1 MNPIAAMFGPNARRV
16 FRRNFLAWQKYAFS
30 SMAINI
36 IDGFVYFLAIGLGLG
51 AYVTLTGHGSLVQF
65 IAPGMLA
72 LTAMNTATFDSCW
85 GCFERMNFNGVYES
99 IVTAPV
105 DPIEIA
111 AGEYLWQ
118 AFRAALYC
126 SLFLVAVA
134 AFGLVHSW
142 WVLACPIIFALIGI
156 VFAMPGFFV
165 AMKVATQEQ
174 LFFYFSFVVTP
185 MIMIGGVFFPLD
197 RLPAWVS
204 ALAWCTP
211 LYHAVSA
218 CRILLNGA
226 PTIELAIDV
235 GWLAA
240 FAAIFAFVPLRVVRE
255 KLGN

>member
-1 MNPIAAMFGPNARRV
+1 MNPIVAMFRPNARRV
-16 FRRNFLAWQKYAFS
+16 FRRNFLAWQKYALS

-99 IVTAPV
+99 MVTAPV
-105 DPIEIA
+105 DPVEIA

-118 AFRAALYC
+118 AFRACLYC

-142 WVLACPIIFALIGI
+142 WVLLCPVVFALTGI
-156 VFAMPGFFV
+156 VFAMPGMFV
-165 AMKVATQEQ
+165 AMKVSTQEQ

-197 RLPAWVS
+197 RLPAWVVDV
-204 ALAWCTP
+204 AWCSP
-211 LYHAVSA
+211 LYHAVNA
-218 CRILLNGA
+218 CRVLLSGS
-226 PTIELAIDV
+226 PTLGLAIDV
-235 GWLAA
+235 AWLAA
-240 FAAIFAFVPLRVVRE
+240 FAAIFAFVPVWVLRE